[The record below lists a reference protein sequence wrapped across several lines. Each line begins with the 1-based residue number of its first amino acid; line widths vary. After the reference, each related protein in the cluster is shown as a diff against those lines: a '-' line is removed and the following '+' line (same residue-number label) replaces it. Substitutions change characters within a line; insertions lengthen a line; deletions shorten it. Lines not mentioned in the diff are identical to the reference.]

1 MYRRT
6 VAVVVVVA
14 ATWMTEVAVE
24 RMLMLEDWQRVVEG
38 LMLADVVE
46 IQILV
51 G

>member
-6 VAVVVVVA
+6 VAVVVA